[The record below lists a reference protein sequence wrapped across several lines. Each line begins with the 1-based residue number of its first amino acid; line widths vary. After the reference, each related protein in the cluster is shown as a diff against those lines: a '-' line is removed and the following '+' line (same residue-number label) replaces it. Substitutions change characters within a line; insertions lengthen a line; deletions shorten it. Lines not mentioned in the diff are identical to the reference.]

1 MPEVADLS
9 FRSRHIGRALGRLF
23 WIFEDKVL
31 SGLVDAGFDDVRR
44 GDLDLIRLLPREGAR
59 ATTLAER
66 AVMTKQGMGK
76 LIAGATERGLVTR
89 RPDPDDGRAQLVAL
103 TRRGLRLVKTAGK
116 IVATLE
122 TDWARRVGAAELDA
136 VRQTCLA
143 LADALD
149 GPDYL

>member
-1 MPEVADLS
+1 
-9 FRSRHIGRALGRLF
+9 
-23 WIFEDKVL
+23 
-31 SGLVDAGFDDVRR
+31 
-44 GDLDLIRLLPREGAR
+44 
-59 ATTLAER
+59 
-66 AVMTKQGMGK
+66 MTKQGMGK